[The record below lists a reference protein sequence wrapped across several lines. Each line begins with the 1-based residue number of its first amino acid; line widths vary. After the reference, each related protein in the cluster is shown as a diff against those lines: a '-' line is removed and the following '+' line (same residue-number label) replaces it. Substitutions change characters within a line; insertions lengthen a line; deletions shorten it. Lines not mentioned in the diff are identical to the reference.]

1 MRKSIKNLSITV
13 LILLATLLFSTVAY
27 AAEIPAATDEF
38 YVNDFADVFTA
49 EEEERLLDNAVT
61 LAEES
66 DGIQVVVTTVESLDG
81 DSVENY
87 AVEMYNQYEIGKDD
101 MGLLILLSTGDRQI
115 RVEVGRAMEAY
126 INDSKAGRFMD
137 EYAIPYLS
145 ENKFNEGLINLQKAL
160 IDEIVAT
167 VESESESESE
177 SAQTTQD
184 SEFAS
189 SAIGDIF
196 GGILIAIVL
205 IVIVL
210 AVITLVKKIIAKSK
224 RKQQEIDSLRHQ
236 LENTKSDFKQ
246 ETNNLK
252 GVINSLLAEKGT
264 LSTAYDTLKNKY
276 ATLNDR
282 YERVKILYPEADQKV
297 SDMIKEEIRQ
307 KNMALAKKVDE
318 IIGRVINLQ
327 ASKDIVQDVK
337 IALDSYSRLTKEQRA
352 FVESDIRRLKKL
364 YDESVELKEE
374 YDRIQ
379 EEKRRKKA
387 AADALSSINSVIA
400 GITIGKSMHL
410 RKLKDA
416 MSIYNNLDAGSKEF
430 FDKSTLDRLNKLY
443 RDAKRDKEEEEE
455 ERRRRRRRREEEERR
470 RRMSSSS
477 HSSFGGGSHHSG
489 FGGHSGGGGASRGF

>member
-13 LILLATLLFSTVAY
+13 LILLATFVFSTVAY

-145 ENKFNEGLINLQKAL
+145 ENKFNEGLINLQEAL

-167 VESESESESE
+167 VEAESE

-189 SAIGDIF
+189 SAIDDIF

-224 RKQQEIDSLRHQ
+224 KKQQEIDSLRHQ

-264 LSTAYDTLKNKY
+264 LKTAYDTLKNKY

-352 FVESDIRRLKKL
+352 FVESDISRLKKL
-364 YDESVELKEE
+364 YDESVELKKE

-416 MSIYNNLDAGSKEF
+416 MAIYNNLDAGSKEF
-430 FDKSTLDRLNKLY
+430 FDKSALDRLNKLY
-443 RDAKRDKEEEEE
+443 GDAKRDKEEEEE
-455 ERRRRRRRREEEERR
+455 RRRRRKEEERR

-477 HSSFGGGSHHSG
+477 NSSFGGGSHFGG
-489 FGGHSGGGGASRGF
+489 FGGSSGGGGASRGF

>member
-1 MRKSIKNLSITV
+1 MRKSIKNLSMTV

-145 ENKFNEGLINLQKAL
+145 ENKFNEGLINLQEAL

-167 VESESESESE
+167 TVEVDSE
-177 SAQTTQD
+177 SAQTTQE
-184 SEFAS
+184 SESAS

-264 LSTAYDTLKNKY
+264 LKTAYDTLKNKY

-337 IALDSYSRLTKEQRA
+337 RALDSYSRLTKEQRA
-352 FVESDIRRLKKL
+352 FVESDISRLKKL
-364 YDESVELKEE
+364 YDESVELKKE

-416 MSIYNNLDAGSKEF
+416 MAIYNNLDAGSKEF
-430 FDKSTLDRLNKLY
+430 FDKSALDRLNKLY
-443 RDAKRDKEEEEE
+443 GDAKRDKEEEEE
-455 ERRRRRRRREEEERR
+455 RRRRRKEEERR

-477 HSSFGGGSHHSG
+477 NSSFGGGSHFGG
-489 FGGHSGGGGASRGF
+489 FGGSSGGGGASRGF

>member
-145 ENKFNEGLINLQKAL
+145 ENKFNEGLINLQEAL

-167 VESESESESE
+167 VEAESE

-189 SAIGDIF
+189 SAIDDIF

-224 RKQQEIDSLRHQ
+224 KKQQEIDSLRHQ

-264 LSTAYDTLKNKY
+264 LKTAYDTLKNKY

-352 FVESDIRRLKKL
+352 FVESDISRLKKL
-364 YDESVELKEE
+364 YDESVELKKE

-416 MSIYNNLDAGSKEF
+416 MAIYNNLDAGSKEF
-430 FDKSTLDRLNKLY
+430 FDKSALDRLNKLY
-443 RDAKRDKEEEEE
+443 GDAKRDKEEEEE
-455 ERRRRRRRREEEERR
+455 RRRRREEEERR

-477 HSSFGGGSHHSG
+477 NSSFGGGSHFGG
-489 FGGHSGGGGASRGF
+489 FGGSSGGGGASRGF

>member
-145 ENKFNEGLINLQKAL
+145 ENKFNEGLINLQEAL

-167 VESESESESE
+167 VEAESE

-189 SAIGDIF
+189 SAIDDIF

-236 LENTKSDFKQ
+236 LENTKYDFKQ

-264 LSTAYDTLKNKY
+264 LKTAYDTLKNKY

-337 IALDSYSRLTKEQRA
+337 RALDSYSRLTKEQRA
-352 FVESDIRRLKKL
+352 FVESDISRLKKL

-387 AADALSSINSVIA
+387 AADALSSINSIIA
-400 GITIGKSMHL
+400 GITIGRAMHF

-416 MSIYNNLDAGSKEF
+416 MSIYNNLDTGSKEF

-443 RDAKRDKEEEEE
+443 GDAKRDKEEEEE
-455 ERRRRRRRREEEERR
+455 AERRRRREEEERR

-477 HSSFGGGSHHSG
+477 NSSFGGGSHFGG
-489 FGGHSGGGGASRGF
+489 FGGSSGGGGASRGF

>member
-1 MRKSIKNLSITV
+1 MRKSIKNLSMTV

-145 ENKFNEGLINLQKAL
+145 ENKFNEGLINLQEAL

-167 VESESESESE
+167 VEAESE

-184 SEFAS
+184 SESAS

-224 RKQQEIDSLRHQ
+224 KKQQEIDSLRHQ

-264 LSTAYDTLKNKY
+264 LKTAYDTLKNKY

-352 FVESDIRRLKKL
+352 FVESDISRLKKL
-364 YDESVELKEE
+364 YDESVELKKE

-416 MSIYNNLDAGSKEF
+416 MAIYNNLDAGSKEF
-430 FDKSTLDRLNKLY
+430 FDKSALDRLNKLY
-443 RDAKRDKEEEEE
+443 GDAKRDKEEEEE
-455 ERRRRRRRREEEERR
+455 ERRRREEEERR

-477 HSSFGGGSHHSG
+477 NSSFGGGSHFGG
-489 FGGHSGGGGASRGF
+489 FGGSSGGGGASRGF

>member
-1 MRKSIKNLSITV
+1 M
-13 LILLATLLFSTVAY
+13 LILLATLVFSTVAY

-145 ENKFNEGLINLQKAL
+145 ENKFNEGLINLQEAL

-167 VESESESESE
+167 VEAESE

-189 SAIGDIF
+189 SAIDDIF

-210 AVITLVKKIIAKSK
+210 AVITLVKRIIAKSK
-224 RKQQEIDSLRHQ
+224 KKQQEIDSLRHQ

-264 LSTAYDTLKNKY
+264 LKTAYDTLKNKY

-337 IALDSYSRLTKEQRA
+337 IALDSYSRLTKEQRV
-352 FVESDIRRLKKL
+352 FVESDISRLKKL
-364 YDESVELKEE
+364 YDESVELKKE

-416 MSIYNNLDAGSKEF
+416 MAIYNNLDAGSKEF
-430 FDKSTLDRLNKLY
+430 FDKSALDRLNKLY
-443 RDAKRDKEEEEE
+443 GDAKRDKEEEEE
-455 ERRRRRRRREEEERR
+455 ERRRREEEERR

-477 HSSFGGGSHHSG
+477 NSSFGGGSHFGG
-489 FGGHSGGGGASRGF
+489 FGGSSGGGGASRGF

>member
-145 ENKFNEGLINLQKAL
+145 ENKFNEGLINLQEAL

-167 VESESESESE
+167 VEAESE

-189 SAIGDIF
+189 SAIDDIF

-224 RKQQEIDSLRHQ
+224 KKQQEIDSLRHQ

-264 LSTAYDTLKNKY
+264 LKTAYDTLKNKY

-337 IALDSYSRLTKEQRA
+337 LALDSYSRLTKEQRA
-352 FVESDIRRLKKL
+352 FVESDISRLKKL
-364 YDESVELKEE
+364 YDESVELKKE

-416 MSIYNNLDAGSKEF
+416 MAIYNNLDAGSKEF
-430 FDKSTLDRLNKLY
+430 FDKSALDRLNKLY
-443 RDAKRDKEEEEE
+443 GDAKRDKEEEEE
-455 ERRRRRRRREEEERR
+455 RRRRRKEEERR

-477 HSSFGGGSHHSG
+477 NSSFGGGSHFGG
-489 FGGHSGGGGASRGF
+489 FGGSSGGGGASRGF

>member
-1 MRKSIKNLSITV
+1 MRKSIKNLSMTV

-145 ENKFNEGLINLQKAL
+145 ENKFNEGLINLQEAL

-167 VESESESESE
+167 VEAESE

-184 SEFAS
+184 SESAS

-224 RKQQEIDSLRHQ
+224 KKQQEIDSLRHQ

-264 LSTAYDTLKNKY
+264 LNTAYDTLKNKY

-352 FVESDIRRLKKL
+352 FVESDISRLKKL
-364 YDESVELKEE
+364 YDESVELKKE

-387 AADALSSINSVIA
+387 AADALSSINSIIA
-400 GITIGKSMHL
+400 GITIGRAMHF

-416 MSIYNNLDAGSKEF
+416 MAIYNNLDTGSKEF

-443 RDAKRDKEEEEE
+443 GDAKRDKEEEEE
-455 ERRRRRRRREEEERR
+455 AERRRRREEEERR

-477 HSSFGGGSHHSG
+477 NSSFGGGSHFGG
-489 FGGHSGGGGASRGF
+489 FGGSSGGGGASRGF

>member
-145 ENKFNEGLINLQKAL
+145 ENKFNEGLINLQEAL

-167 VESESESESE
+167 VEAESE

-189 SAIGDIF
+189 SAIDDIF

-224 RKQQEIDSLRHQ
+224 KKQQEIDSLRHQ

-264 LSTAYDTLKNKY
+264 LKTAYDTLKNKY

-352 FVESDIRRLKKL
+352 FVESDISRLKKL
-364 YDESVELKEE
+364 YDESVELKKE

-387 AADALSSINSVIA
+387 AADALSSINSIIA
-400 GITIGKSMHL
+400 GITIGRAMHF

-416 MSIYNNLDAGSKEF
+416 MAIYNNLDTGSKEF

-443 RDAKRDKEEEEE
+443 GDAKRDKEEEEE
-455 ERRRRRRRREEEERR
+455 AERRRRREEEERR

-477 HSSFGGGSHHSG
+477 NSSFGGGSHFGG
-489 FGGHSGGGGASRGF
+489 FGGSSGGGGASRGF

>member
-145 ENKFNEGLINLQKAL
+145 ENKFNEGLINLQEAL

-167 VESESESESE
+167 VEAESE

-189 SAIGDIF
+189 SAIDDIF

-236 LENTKSDFKQ
+236 LENTKYDFKQ

-264 LSTAYDTLKNKY
+264 LNTAYDTLKNKY

-337 IALDSYSRLTKEQRA
+337 RALDSYSRLTKEQRA
-352 FVESDIRRLKKL
+352 FVESDISRLKKL
-364 YDESVELKEE
+364 YDESVELKKE

-416 MSIYNNLDAGSKEF
+416 MAIYNNLDAGSKEF
-430 FDKSTLDRLNKLY
+430 FDKSALDRLNKLY
-443 RDAKRDKEEEEE
+443 GDAKRDKEEEEE
-455 ERRRRRRRREEEERR
+455 ERRRREEEERR

-477 HSSFGGGSHHSG
+477 NSSFGGGSHFGG
-489 FGGHSGGGGASRGF
+489 FGGSSGGGGASRGF

>member
-126 INDSKAGRFMD
+126 INDSKAGMFMD

-145 ENKFNEGLINLQKAL
+145 ENKFNEGLINLQEAL

-167 VESESESESE
+167 VEAESE

-189 SAIGDIF
+189 SAIDDIF

-224 RKQQEIDSLRHQ
+224 KKQQEIDSLRHQ

-264 LSTAYDTLKNKY
+264 LKTAYDTLKNKY

-352 FVESDIRRLKKL
+352 FVESDISRLKKL

-387 AADALSSINSVIA
+387 AADALSSINSIIA
-400 GITIGKSMHL
+400 GITIGRAMHF

-416 MSIYNNLDAGSKEF
+416 MSIYNNLDTGSKEF

-443 RDAKRDKEEEEE
+443 GDAKRDKEEEEE
-455 ERRRRRRRREEEERR
+455 AERRRRREEEERR

-477 HSSFGGGSHHSG
+477 NSSFGGGSHFGG
-489 FGGHSGGGGASRGF
+489 FGGSSGGGGASRGF

>member
-145 ENKFNEGLINLQKAL
+145 ENKFNEGLINLQEAL

-167 VESESESESE
+167 VEAESE

-189 SAIGDIF
+189 SAIDDIF

-224 RKQQEIDSLRHQ
+224 RKQREIDSLRHQ
-236 LENTKSDFKQ
+236 LENTKYDFKQ

-264 LSTAYDTLKNKY
+264 LNTAYDTLKNKY

-337 IALDSYSRLTKEQRA
+337 RALDSYSRLTKEQRA
-352 FVESDIRRLKKL
+352 FVESDISRLKKL

-387 AADALSSINSVIA
+387 AADALSSINSIIA
-400 GITIGKSMHL
+400 GITIGRAMHF

-416 MSIYNNLDAGSKEF
+416 MSIYNNLDTGSKEF

-443 RDAKRDKEEEEE
+443 GDAKRDKEEEEE
-455 ERRRRRRRREEEERR
+455 AERRRRREEEERR

-477 HSSFGGGSHHSG
+477 NSSFGGGSHFGG
-489 FGGHSGGGGASRGF
+489 FGGSSGGGGASRGF

>member
-137 EYAIPYLS
+137 KYAIPYLS
-145 ENKFNEGLINLQKAL
+145 ENKFNEGLINLQEAL

-167 VESESESESE
+167 VEAESE

-189 SAIGDIF
+189 SAIDDIF

-224 RKQQEIDSLRHQ
+224 KKQQEIDSLRHQ

-264 LSTAYDTLKNKY
+264 LKTAYDTLKNKY

-352 FVESDIRRLKKL
+352 FVESDISRLKKL
-364 YDESVELKEE
+364 YDESVELKKE

-416 MSIYNNLDAGSKEF
+416 MAIYNNLDAGSKEF
-430 FDKSTLDRLNKLY
+430 FDKSALDRLNKLY
-443 RDAKRDKEEEEE
+443 GDAKRDKEEEEE
-455 ERRRRRRRREEEERR
+455 RRRRRREEEERR

-477 HSSFGGGSHHSG
+477 NSSFGGGSHFGG
-489 FGGHSGGGGASRGF
+489 FGGSSGGGGASRGF

>member
-1 MRKSIKNLSITV
+1 MRKSIKNLSMTV

-145 ENKFNEGLINLQKAL
+145 ENKFNEGLINLQEAL

-167 VESESESESE
+167 VEAESE

-184 SEFAS
+184 SESAS

-224 RKQQEIDSLRHQ
+224 KKQQEIDSLRHQ

-264 LSTAYDTLKNKY
+264 LKTAYDTLKNKY

-352 FVESDIRRLKKL
+352 FVESDISRLKKL
-364 YDESVELKEE
+364 YDESVELKKE

-416 MSIYNNLDAGSKEF
+416 MAIYNNLDAGSKEF
-430 FDKSTLDRLNKLY
+430 FDKSALYRLNKLY
-443 RDAKRDKEEEEE
+443 GDAKRDKEEEEE
-455 ERRRRRRRREEEERR
+455 RRRREEEERR

-477 HSSFGGGSHHSG
+477 NSSFGGGSHFGG
-489 FGGHSGGGGASRGF
+489 FGGSSGGGGASRGF

>member
-1 MRKSIKNLSITV
+1 MRKSIKNLSMTV

-145 ENKFNEGLINLQKAL
+145 ENKFNEGLINLQEAL

-167 VESESESESE
+167 VEAESE

-184 SEFAS
+184 SESAS

-236 LENTKSDFKQ
+236 LENTKYDFKQ

-264 LSTAYDTLKNKY
+264 LKTAYDTLKNKY

-337 IALDSYSRLTKEQRA
+337 RALDSYSRLTKEQRA
-352 FVESDIRRLKKL
+352 FVESDISRLKKL
-364 YDESVELKEE
+364 YDESVELKKE

-387 AADALSSINSVIA
+387 AADALSSINSIIA
-400 GITIGKSMHL
+400 GITIGRAMHF

-416 MSIYNNLDAGSKEF
+416 MSIYNNLDTGSKEF

-443 RDAKRDKEEEEE
+443 GDAKRDKEEEEE
-455 ERRRRRRRREEEERR
+455 AERRRRREEEERR

-477 HSSFGGGSHHSG
+477 NSSFGGGSHFGG
-489 FGGHSGGGGASRGF
+489 FGGSSGGGGASRGF

>member
-145 ENKFNEGLINLQKAL
+145 ENKFNEGLINLQEAL

-167 VESESESESE
+167 VEAESE

-189 SAIGDIF
+189 SAIDDIF

-224 RKQQEIDSLRHQ
+224 KKQQEIDSLRHQ

-264 LSTAYDTLKNKY
+264 LKTAYDTLKNKY

-352 FVESDIRRLKKL
+352 FVESDISRLKKL
-364 YDESVELKEE
+364 YDESVELKKE

-416 MSIYNNLDAGSKEF
+416 MAIYNNLDAGSKEF
-430 FDKSTLDRLNKLY
+430 FDKSALDRLNKLY
-443 RDAKRDKEEEEE
+443 GDAKRDKEEEEE
-455 ERRRRRRRREEEERR
+455 RRRRRKEEERR

-477 HSSFGGGSHHSG
+477 NSSFGGGSHFGG
-489 FGGHSGGGGASRGF
+489 FGGSSGGGGASRGF

>member
-145 ENKFNEGLINLQKAL
+145 ENKFNEGLINLQEAL

-167 VESESESESE
+167 VEAESE

-184 SEFAS
+184 SEFAI
-189 SAIGDIF
+189 SAIDDIF

-224 RKQQEIDSLRHQ
+224 KKQQEIDSLRHQ

-264 LSTAYDTLKNKY
+264 LKTAYDTLKNKY

-352 FVESDIRRLKKL
+352 FVESDISRLKKL
-364 YDESVELKEE
+364 YDESVELKKE

-416 MSIYNNLDAGSKEF
+416 MAIYNNLDAGSKEF
-430 FDKSTLDRLNKLY
+430 FDKSALDRLNKLY
-443 RDAKRDKEEEEE
+443 GDAKRDKEEEEE
-455 ERRRRRRRREEEERR
+455 RRRRREEEERR

-477 HSSFGGGSHHSG
+477 HSSFGSGSHFGG
-489 FGGHSGGGGASRGF
+489 FGGSSGGGGASRGF

>member
-145 ENKFNEGLINLQKAL
+145 ENKFNEGLINLQEAL
-160 IDEIVAT
+160 IDEVVAT
-167 VESESESESE
+167 VEAESE

-189 SAIGDIF
+189 SAIDDIF

-224 RKQQEIDSLRHQ
+224 KKQQEIDSLRHQ

-264 LSTAYDTLKNKY
+264 LKTAYDTLKNKY

-352 FVESDIRRLKKL
+352 FVESDISRLKKL
-364 YDESVELKEE
+364 YDESVELKKE

-416 MSIYNNLDAGSKEF
+416 MAIYNNLDAGSKEF
-430 FDKSTLDRLNKLY
+430 FDKSALDRLNKLY
-443 RDAKRDKEEEEE
+443 GDAKRDKEEEEE
-455 ERRRRRRRREEEERR
+455 RRRRREEEERR

-477 HSSFGGGSHHSG
+477 NSSFGGGSHFGG
-489 FGGHSGGGGASRGF
+489 FGGSSGGGGASRGF

>member
-1 MRKSIKNLSITV
+1 MRKSIKNLSMTM

-145 ENKFNEGLINLQKAL
+145 ENKFNEGLINLQEAL

-167 VESESESESE
+167 TVEVDSESVQTTQESES
-177 SAQTTQD
+177 
-184 SEFAS
+184 AS

-264 LSTAYDTLKNKY
+264 LNTAYDTLKNKY

-352 FVESDIRRLKKL
+352 FVESDISRLKKL
-364 YDESVELKEE
+364 YDESVELKKE

-387 AADALSSINSVIA
+387 AADALSSINSIIA
-400 GITIGKSMHL
+400 GITIGRAMHF

-430 FDKSTLDRLNKLY
+430 FDKSALDRLNKLY
-443 RDAKRDKEEEEE
+443 GDAKRDKEEEEE
-455 ERRRRRRRREEEERR
+455 AERRRRREEEERR

-477 HSSFGGGSHHSG
+477 HSSFGGGSHHGG
-489 FGGHSGGGGASRGF
+489 FGGGSGGGGASRGF

>member
-1 MRKSIKNLSITV
+1 MTV

-145 ENKFNEGLINLQKAL
+145 ENKFNEGLINLQEAL

-167 VESESESESE
+167 VEAESE

-184 SEFAS
+184 SEFAI
-189 SAIGDIF
+189 SAIDDIF

-236 LENTKSDFKQ
+236 LENTKYDFKQ

-252 GVINSLLAEKGT
+252 GEINNG
-264 LSTAYDTLKNKY
+264 
-276 ATLNDR
+276 
-282 YERVKILYPEADQKV
+282 
-297 SDMIKEEIRQ
+297 
-307 KNMALAKKVDE
+307 
-318 IIGRVINLQ
+318 
-327 ASKDIVQDVK
+327 
-337 IALDSYSRLTKEQRA
+337 
-352 FVESDIRRLKKL
+352 
-364 YDESVELKEE
+364 
-374 YDRIQ
+374 
-379 EEKRRKKA
+379 
-387 AADALSSINSVIA
+387 
-400 GITIGKSMHL
+400 
-410 RKLKDA
+410 
-416 MSIYNNLDAGSKEF
+416 
-430 FDKSTLDRLNKLY
+430 
-443 RDAKRDKEEEEE
+443 
-455 ERRRRRRRREEEERR
+455 
-470 RRMSSSS
+470 
-477 HSSFGGGSHHSG
+477 
-489 FGGHSGGGGASRGF
+489 

>member
-145 ENKFNEGLINLQKAL
+145 ENKFNEGLINLQEAL

-167 VESESESESE
+167 VEAESE

-184 SEFAS
+184 SESAS

-236 LENTKSDFKQ
+236 LENTKYDFKQ

-264 LSTAYDTLKNKY
+264 LKTAYDTLKNKY

-337 IALDSYSRLTKEQRA
+337 RALDSYSRLTKEQRA
-352 FVESDIRRLKKL
+352 FVESDISRLKKL
-364 YDESVELKEE
+364 YDESVELKKE

-387 AADALSSINSVIA
+387 AADALSSINSIIA
-400 GITIGKSMHL
+400 GITIGRAMHF

-416 MSIYNNLDAGSKEF
+416 MSIYNNLDTGSKEF

-443 RDAKRDKEEEEE
+443 GDAKRDKEEEEE
-455 ERRRRRRRREEEERR
+455 AERRRRREEEERR

-477 HSSFGGGSHHSG
+477 NSSFGGGSHFGG
-489 FGGHSGGGGASRGF
+489 FGGSSGGGGASRGF

>member
-145 ENKFNEGLINLQKAL
+145 ENKFNEGLINLQEAL

-167 VESESESESE
+167 VEAESE

-189 SAIGDIF
+189 SAIDDIF

-236 LENTKSDFKQ
+236 LENTKYDFKQ

-264 LSTAYDTLKNKY
+264 LKTAYDTLKNKY

-352 FVESDIRRLKKL
+352 FVESDISRLKKL
-364 YDESVELKEE
+364 YDESVELKKE

-387 AADALSSINSVIA
+387 AADALYSINSVIA

-416 MSIYNNLDAGSKEF
+416 MAIYNNLDAGSKEF
-430 FDKSTLDRLNKLY
+430 FDKSALDRLNKLY
-443 RDAKRDKEEEEE
+443 GDAKRDKEEEEE
-455 ERRRRRRRREEEERR
+455 RRRRREEEERR

-477 HSSFGGGSHHSG
+477 HSSFGGGSHFGG
-489 FGGHSGGGGASRGF
+489 FGGSSGGGGASRGF

>member
-1 MRKSIKNLSITV
+1 MRKSIKNLSMTM

-145 ENKFNEGLINLQKAL
+145 ENKFNEGLINLQEAL

-167 VESESESESE
+167 VEAESE

-184 SEFAS
+184 SESAS

-224 RKQQEIDSLRHQ
+224 KKQQEIDSLRHQ

-264 LSTAYDTLKNKY
+264 LNTAYDTLKNKY

-352 FVESDIRRLKKL
+352 FVESDISRLKKL
-364 YDESVELKEE
+364 YDESVELKKE

-387 AADALSSINSVIA
+387 AADALSSINSIIA

-416 MSIYNNLDAGSKEF
+416 MAIYNNLDAGSKEF
-430 FDKSTLDRLNKLY
+430 FDKSALDRLNKLY

-455 ERRRRRRRREEEERR
+455 AERRRRAEARRREEERR
-470 RRMSSSS
+470 RRMTSSN
-477 HSSFGGGSHHSG
+477 HSSFGGGSHHGG
-489 FGGHSGGGGASRGF
+489 FGGRSGGGGASRGF

>member
-145 ENKFNEGLINLQKAL
+145 ENKFNEGLINLQEAL

-167 VESESESESE
+167 VEAESE

-189 SAIGDIF
+189 SAIDDIF

-224 RKQQEIDSLRHQ
+224 KKQQEIDSLRHQ

-264 LSTAYDTLKNKY
+264 LKTAYDTLKNKY

-352 FVESDIRRLKKL
+352 FVESDISRLKKL
-364 YDESVELKEE
+364 YDESVELKKE

-416 MSIYNNLDAGSKEF
+416 MAIYNNLDAGSKEF
-430 FDKSTLDRLNKLY
+430 FDKSALDRLNKLY
-443 RDAKRDKEEEEE
+443 GDAKRDKEEEEE
-455 ERRRRRRRREEEERR
+455 RRRRRREEEERR

-477 HSSFGGGSHHSG
+477 NSSFGGGSHFGG
-489 FGGHSGGGGASRGF
+489 FGGSSGGGGASRGF